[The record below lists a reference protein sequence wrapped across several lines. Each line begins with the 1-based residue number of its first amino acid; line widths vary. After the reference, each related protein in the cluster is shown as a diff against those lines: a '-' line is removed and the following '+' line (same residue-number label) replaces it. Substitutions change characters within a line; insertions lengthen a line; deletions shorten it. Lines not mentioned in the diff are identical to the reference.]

1 MKKKLT
7 RIALLGAFAIIL
19 GAFGAHGLKEKVSP
33 EALESYETGV
43 KYLVY
48 HVLLLLFV
56 NTFSGFN
63 NQVKKRLSL
72 IFFIGLL
79 FFSGSIFLISLGIVS
94 AKSIWFIT
102 PFGGLLLIIGWLM
115 MAYHF
120 ASAKEENK

>member
-1 MKKKLT
+1 MKKRLT
-7 RIALLGAFAIIL
+7 WIALLGAFAIVL
-19 GAFGAHGLKEKVSP
+19 GAFGAHGLKDKVSP

-63 NQVKKRLSL
+63 SQVKKKLSMT
-72 IFFIGLL
+72 FFIGLL
-79 FFSGSIFLISLGIVS
+79 FFSGSIFVISLGLVT

-102 PFGGLLLIIGWLM
+102 PLGGLLLIIGWLM

-120 ASAKEENK
+120 AFFKEEDK